1 MTDLLK
7 KKRTLIILG
16 ALSLFL
22 VFYGISALSFT
33 DPDDVFYAETARE
46 MLTHGDPL
54 IPHIFEQPQF
64 EKPPLFYW
72 SLALSFKVFGT
83 NAGAARVVTGLVGLL
98 GIVGTFLFL
107 RRLLNQSVALLSSFL
122 LVSSLGWLGLSR
134 SVVTDLMF
142 TVFIS
147 FAIYSFFL
155 WYRLDKRVY
164 LWLFAVF
171 GALAS
176 LAKSPV
182 GLVIALLV
190 AILTLVLD
198 RESKRVRRFLFHPW
212 WLLYLVLTLPWYVY
226 ATVKYGQAFLW
237 EYFINDHWNRV
248 VMAEHASFD
257 HWYFYVA
264 VVTVA
269 MLPWTGYMA
278 FIGANFRKYRSWYK
292 FIFSWIAVVTVLVA
306 IPHSKLATYVS
317 PIYPPLAIGIGI
329 GLYEGSVRL
338 WRRSAAA
345 VITILT
351 AVLAAVPVF
360 LAKTQYPE
368 FFYPALATFGVLSLC
383 AVVAAVMLLTSRLK
397 AALMVNTAGILVF
410 TFAAITTVMPKLET
424 AVTDSDLPAIVSQYN
439 YSNKP
444 IACTKTFA
452 RGAYFYTRDTVLV
465 LADSPDP
472 FWSKHPLKVLST
484 DDEVRSF
491 FGQYDTLLCVVS
503 HGRHKKLDS
512 LFAGTRKNIE
522 ISSNLGRCVLLSERI
537 LEPAIAGKP
546 EPSRSLLGAN

>member
-1 MTDLLK
+1 MTDILK
-7 KKRTLIILG
+7 KKRALIILG

-72 SLALSFKVFGT
+72 SLALSFEVLGA
-83 NAGAARVVTGLVGLL
+83 NAAAARLVTGLVGLL

-107 RRLLNQSVALLSSFL
+107 RRLLNQSVALLSSFV

-155 WYRLDKRVY
+155 WYRLDRRVY
-164 LWLFAVF
+164 LWLFAIF

-190 AILTLVLD
+190 SVLTLAFN

-226 ATVKYGQAFLW
+226 VAIKYGHAFLW

-248 VMAEHASFD
+248 IMAEHASFD
-257 HWYFYVA
+257 HLYFYVA
-264 VVTVA
+264 VITVA

-278 FIGANFRKYRSWYK
+278 FIGANFRKYRAWYK
-292 FIFSWIAVVTVLVA
+292 LIFAWIAVMALLVA

-329 GLYEGSVRL
+329 GLYEGSVRF
-338 WRRSAAA
+338 WRRSTAAF
-345 VITILT
+345 ITILT
-351 AVLAAVPVF
+351 AVLAAAPVF

-383 AVVAAVMLLTSRLK
+383 AIVASVMLLISRLK
-397 AALMVNTAGILVF
+397 TALLINAAGVLVF

-439 YSNKP
+439 YTNKP

-452 RGAYFYTRDTVLV
+452 RGAYFYTGDTVLV
-465 LADSPDP
+465 LADSPNP
-472 FWSKHPLKVLST
+472 FWSKHPLRVLNT

-503 HGRHKKLDS
+503 NGRRKQLDS
-512 LFAGTRKNIE
+512 LFAGTRENVE
-522 ISSNLGRCVLLSERI
+522 ISRNLNRCVLLSEKI
-537 LEPAIAGKP
+537 FQPAIAGKP
-546 EPSRSLLGAN
+546 GPSQSMLVAN